1 MTSAFGPGKVILL
14 GEHAVVYGAQAI
26 AGALERGV
34 TAEALPSR
42 RCRLQVPEGLS
53 ASVRKQLRCAFDAA
67 ADATGRPPVEVRLK
81 SDLPISMG
89 LGSSAALSVAVSRV
103 LAEAAGERPTPL
115 RLGEIAQAME
125 RCFHGTPSG
134 LDHACSLAAGLIGYR
149 KAPGREQGRATL
161 LAAAVPLELGIV
173 LVGTRRPAK
182 TTIADLR
189 ARKERWPE
197 RYARVFREI
206 GRISVEGRQAILE
219 GRLEGLGDAMNV
231 NHGLLC
237 ALGLSSNALDAAV
250 HGLRQ
255 AGALGAKLTGAGGDG
270 GAVIGLFNT
279 RRQAERAV
287 AGSGLPGF
295 TSTLAGRATARRKE
309 NES

>member
-34 TAEALPSR
+34 TAEARPAA
-42 RCRLQVPEGLS
+42 RCSLDMPEGLS

-67 ADATGRPPVEVRLK
+67 ADATGRPSVQVRLT

-103 LAEAAGERPTPL
+103 LMEAAGARPTPR
-115 RLGEIAQAME
+115 RLGEVAYAME

-134 LDHACSLAAGLIGYR
+134 LDHACSLAAGLISYR
-149 KAPGREQGRATL
+149 KAPEKAQGRVSRL
-161 LAAAVPLELGIV
+161 SSPVPLQLAV
-173 LVGTRRPAK
+173 LLVGTRRPARA
-182 TTIADLR
+182 TISALR
-189 ARKERWPE
+189 ERKERWPE
-197 RYARVFREI
+197 RYARTLREI
-206 GRISVEGRQAILE
+206 GRISGEGRRAVLE
-219 GRLEGLGDAMNV
+219 GDLEGLGDAMNV

-237 ALGLSSNALDAAV
+237 ALGLSSAALDGAV

-270 GAVIGLFNT
+270 GAIIGLFDS
-279 RRQAERAV
+279 RRKADNAV
-287 AGSGLPGF
+287 AASGLPGF
-295 TSTLAGRATARRKE
+295 TSTLEDRGRTRRE
-309 NES
+309 EIES